1 MGVNAMLRTR
11 LLFSKTGR
19 AKYISHLDLM
29 RTFQR
34 VFLRAN
40 VKLRH
45 SEGFNPHPY
54 MNFALPLSVGIESV
68 CELLDFDLADEL
80 DLAALPVQLNKT
92 MPEGIEALSAYQP
105 AAKFADIA
113 FLEIEG
119 SLVYDKGVRESTED
133 ELASLFSRKEL
144 VISKKS
150 KKGYSDTNIIPCIR
164 RLSFIE
170 KNSDELMLNA
180 VITAQ
185 NPSLNPDNL
194 IVAIKTHLPEFA
206 PDFAAFKRIEVL
218 DSKFDIYR

>member
-1 MGVNAMLRTR
+1 MLRTR

-34 VFLRAN
+34 VFLRAG
-40 VKLRH
+40 VRLRH

-54 MNFALPLSVGIESV
+54 MNFALPLSVGTESV
-68 CELLDFDLADEL
+68 CELLDFDLVDTL
-80 DLAALPVQLNKT
+80 DLAALPIQLNKT
-92 MPEGIEALSAYQP
+92 MPEGIETLLAYQSMT
-105 AAKFADIA
+105 KFTDIA

-119 SLVYDKGVRESTED
+119 RLVYDEGVPESTRG
-133 ELASLFSRKEL
+133 ELTALFNKKEL

-150 KKGYSDTNIIPCIR
+150 KKGYSDTDIIPCIHR
-164 RLSFIE
+164 MSFKE
-170 KNSDELMLNA
+170 EGGDELLMNA

-194 IVAIKTHLPEFA
+194 VAAIKTHLPAFT
-206 PDFAAFKRIEVL
+206 PDFAVFKRVEVL
-218 DSKFDIYR
+218 ESNFAIYR